1 MNAERLLLVA
11 KQLRAEF
18 AKTNLVQSMQSLVNG
33 IQNLAQQAGNPQ
45 FQTLLAN
52 NLTQLRQV
60 LENSSTDEFSPAWR
74 QIVTDIG
81 GTGLHGTALL
91 ERIERAFSAN
101 QMTPAAA
108 LTEMRQLQEQVSAFS
123 TAITKTVEGLEGLRI
138 EAEDLEPGDA
148 EIGVSIPRELF
159 NSELSQFADELRRFD
174 FVLRIFSEIVTGE
187 FHPSQITVLSSSDL
201 MVFVSALPVI
211 AAAVSHALDKLIST
225 YKGILEVRE
234 MHSKLK
240 AQGVSDERLRGI
252 EEHAN
257 EAMEKVVEELVAEFK
272 QKYLKASD
280 AGRRNELLAAL
291 AFSLNRL
298 SNDIDK
304 GYNFEV
310 RVLPPP
316 SSEETDPE
324 LSIAIQT
331 IKDSAKTLEF
341 IRLMG
346 PRILSLPEPE
356 AEVKAH
362 SEPAI
367 EGEGGSLQRRRGT
380 KRRT

>member
-1 MNAERLLLVA
+1 MQNVFCWWPNSYAQSSLRL
-11 KQLRAEF
+11 
-18 AKTNLVQSMQSLVNG
+18 MQSLVNG
-33 IQNLAQQAGNPQ
+33 IQNPAQQAGNPQ

-257 EAMEKVVEELVAEFK
+257 EAMEKVVEELVAYNSEIG
-272 QKYLKASD
+272 SD
-280 AGRRNELLAAL
+280 NFQQSTRPERVSAVAVLP
-291 AFSLNRL
+291 NRL
-298 SNDIDK
+298 
-304 GYNFEV
+304 
-310 RVLPPP
+310 LQAT
-316 SSEETDPE
+316 SS
-324 LSIAIQT
+324 
-331 IKDSAKTLEF
+331 
-341 IRLMG
+341 
-346 PRILSLPEPE
+346 
-356 AEVKAH
+356 
-362 SEPAI
+362 
-367 EGEGGSLQRRRGT
+367 
-380 KRRT
+380 